1 MDALSGDKSNAEH
14 DLYVPLTDSFWE
26 IGKYSRAVKRCD
38 DGNKLTTDLISMIGE
53 RAELEKTFSKMLKSW
68 SKKWSDYVAKSSEFG
83 SMTSAWKAVMSEAD
97 ATAEVH
103 QAVHDDLQ
111 NDVIPSIKTW
121 QKGKYIK
128 SMMHVK
134 STKEFDEDFK
144 RAQKPWAKL
153 YTKVDK
159 YKREYHVATK
169 GLKTAETQENNAKLD
184 GSIPQEQRSKAVERV
199 ERCRKDK
206 DSAKIKYSEALQDLN
221 RANPKYMDDMNDV
234 FIRCQAFEKDRLV
247 KFQEFLS
254 HTEKCLDITSRLRS
268 PIFQQFS
275 HTIENCDPD
284 KDLTW
289 WSDTYGATMKMNW
302 PVFEESTKL
311 DHYHHHHHHHQQQQQ
326 LQHNYFSYSGDLS
339 LGYETYYRRPL
350 VEIVSETNAAV
361 VVGDSYATLR
371 RSMRR
376 TAAVVTRMRR
386 GFVKREEYSESHRT
400 LGRRGK
406 GEMERE
412 NPVVVTAIRSNSN
425 GPPSYPSS
433 TDNRLS
439 TFPVNQSPVQ
449 NARST
454 VYPTLDTSTASNANP
469 FDEDDEDNDAPL
481 KEKSTNNGS
490 NNSGYPSL
498 PPYSTHDVHSPP
510 YPAAA
515 NPFVDDDDNVDSSSS
530 SHHRSFQ
537 SPASAGGSS
546 LDNSAGVPV
555 RALYDYEAQEQDE
568 LTFKQGDVFT
578 KLEDE
583 DDQGWCRGRVGNR
596 TGLYP
601 ATYVEIL

>member
-1 MDALSGDKSNAEH
+1 MDALSGDKSNTEH

-311 DHYHHHHHHHQQQQQ
+311 DHYHHHHHHQQQQQQ

-386 GFVKREEYSESHRT
+386 GLVKREEYSESHRT

-439 TFPVNQSPVQ
+439 NF
-449 NARST
+449 
-454 VYPTLDTSTASNANP
+454 
-469 FDEDDEDNDAPL
+469 
-481 KEKSTNNGS
+481 S